1 MTHSLHR
8 LGSPESLKNDFV
20 VLVTPA
26 VGINNV
32 GSQDKL
38 REILD
43 YIFELG
49 PTNIG
54 SYETGTIFSGATLEE
69 IKAKL
74 SETPR
79 VRVCFSS
86 SEKVKKL
93 IQFIKEKDYGLS
105 VTISGLIT
113 GINDIARSLD
123 IRPHSVNLSLG
134 VHGKTADLPP
144 PEVLE
149 FVTMCG
155 HGMISRELVERLIAD
170 VKAGRRTLENAAK
183 EMARPCVCG
192 IFNTDRA
199 IQLLQKYAPNAIR

>member
-8 LGSPESLKNDFV
+8 TGTPENLKDDFV

-26 VGINNV
+26 VGINNK

-43 YIFELG
+43 FIFDLG

-54 SYETGTIFSGATLEE
+54 SYETGTVFSGATIEE
-69 IKAKL
+69 IKEKL

-86 SEKVKKL
+86 KEKVKKL
-93 IQFIKEKDYGLS
+93 VEFIKERDFGLS
-105 VTISGLIT
+105 VTVSGLVDEIKDIT
-113 GINDIARSLD
+113 QAVNIQ
-123 IRPHSVNLSLG
+123 PHSINLSLG
-134 VHGKTADLPP
+134 IHGKTEALPS

-155 HGMISRELVERLIAD
+155 HGMISASLVERLIAD
-170 VKAGRRTLENAAK
+170 VKAGRRTPRQAAE

-192 IFNTDRA
+192 IFNPDRA
-199 IQLLQKYAPNAIR
+199 AKLLQKYERQ

>member
-8 LGSPESLKNDFV
+8 TGTPENLQDDYV

-26 VGINNV
+26 VGINNQ

-43 YIFELG
+43 FIFQLG

-54 SYETGTIFSGATLEE
+54 SYETGTIFSGATIEE

-86 SEKVKKL
+86 KEKVKHL
-93 IQFIKEKDYGLS
+93 IQFIKERDYGLS
-105 VTISGLIT
+105 VTVSGLINEVQDMVNEL
-113 GINDIARSLD
+113 GIK
-123 IRPHSVNLSLG
+123 PHSVNLSLG
-134 VHGKTADLPP
+134 VHGKVEDLPS

-155 HGMISRELVERLIAD
+155 HGMISSSLVEKLIEG
-170 VKAGRRTLENAAK
+170 VKEGRYTPTKAAE

-192 IFNTDRA
+192 IFNTERA
-199 IQLLQKYAPNAIR
+199 AKLLAKYVQE

>member
-8 LGSPESLKNDFV
+8 TGTPESLREDYV

-26 VGINNV
+26 VGINNQ

-43 YIFELG
+43 FIFDLG

-54 SYETGTIFSGATLEE
+54 SYETGTIFSGATIEE

-86 SEKVKKL
+86 KEKVKHL
-93 IQFIKEKDYGLS
+93 IQFIKERDYGLS
-105 VTISGLIT
+105 VTVSGLIDEVQGMAREL
-113 GINDIARSLD
+113 GIK
-123 IRPHSVNLSLG
+123 PHSVNLSLG
-134 VHGKTADLPP
+134 VHGKVEDLPS

-149 FVTMCG
+149 FITMCG
-155 HGMISRELVERLIAD
+155 HGMISASLVKKLIEG
-170 VKAGRRTLENAAK
+170 VKEGRYTPEKAAE

-192 IFNTDRA
+192 IFNTERA
-199 IQLLQKYAPNAIR
+199 AKLLAKYVQK